1 MPSSESLPDREPL
14 EAAARHAQAWLASLD
29 TRSVAAT
36 LTREELRQRFVAPLP
51 DTGTAP
57 TVVVDDLARAAEGG
71 QLASG
76 SGRFFA
82 WVIGGAVPSA
92 IGAEW
97 LVSAWDQNAAIYA
110 TSPVASVVEEAAG
123 QWLLNLFRLPETS
136 SFAFTTGCQMAHF
149 TALSAAREQVLRT
162 AGWDVGRQGMAGSPP
177 IRLLVSAIRHVSLDR
192 ALRYLGIGR
201 DQLQVLPVQ
210 KDGRIAPETMAAAL
224 ERDHPTIVCL
234 NAGDLNSG
242 AFDDFRTLVPIA
254 QDHGA
259 WVHVD
264 GAFGL
269 FARTSSRYDALVD
282 GMDLADS
289 WATDCHK
296 WLNVPQDSGF
306 VAVRHPEAHRRAMT
320 IVDSYFVA
328 EEKARDEIDWSP
340 EWSRRARGFGVYAAL
355 RELGRRGVAE
365 LIERNSDQCAALA
378 KGIAMLPGV
387 EVVSPAR
394 LNQALVR
401 FLDPRAGAT
410 AADHDA
416 RTERVIAAINASGE
430 AFFGPSTWAG
440 KRVMRICLVN
450 WRTNDSDLTR
460 TIAAVRAAL
469 ASA

>member
-1 MPSSESLPDREPL
+1 MLPDPL
-14 EAAARHAQAWLASLD
+14 DVARDHARAWLDSLD

-36 LTREELRQRFVAPLP
+36 VTREELRARFEAPLP
-51 DTGTAP
+51 ERGIPAT
-57 TVVVDDLARAAEGG
+57 TVVDELVRAAEGG

-82 WVIGGAVPSA
+82 WVIGGALPSA
-92 IGAEW
+92 VAVEW
-97 LVSAWDQNAAIYA
+97 LVSAWDQNATIYA
-110 TSPVASVVEEAAG
+110 TSPVASVVEEVAG
-123 QWLLNLFRLPETS
+123 QWLLDLFHLPRTS

-149 TALSAAREQVLRT
+149 TALSAAREHVLRG

-192 ALRYLGIGR
+192 ALSYLGIGK
-201 DQLQVLPVQ
+201 DQLQVLPVRP
-210 KDGRIAPETMAAAL
+210 DGSIATETLAAAL
-224 ERDHPTIVCL
+224 DGKHPTIVCL

-242 AFDDFRTLVPIA
+242 AFDDFRALVPMA
-254 QDHGA
+254 QSHGA

-269 FARTSSRYDALVD
+269 FARTSRRYDALVD

-306 VAVRHPEAHRRAMT
+306 VAVRHPEPHRQAMT

-328 EEKARDEIDWSP
+328 EEKARDEIDWTP

-355 RELGRRGVAE
+355 RELGRAGVGA
-365 LIERNSDQCAALA
+365 LIERNGEQCQALA
-378 KGIAMLPGV
+378 QGISALPGAQL
-387 EVVSPAR
+387 VSPPR

-401 FLDPRAGAT
+401 FLDPRPGARD
-410 AADHDA
+410 ADHDA
-416 RTERVIAAINASGE
+416 RTEKVIAAVNASGE
-430 AFFGPSTWAG
+430 AFFGPSTWEG
-440 KRVMRICLVN
+440 KRVMRICVVN
-450 WRTNDSDLTR
+450 WRTSPRDVER
-460 TIAAVRAAL
+460 TIDAVAAAL
-469 ASA
+469 REL